1 MSSFVQ
7 FILIHSF
14 FPPVIRCTYVIS
26 PLWLFIP
33 VDFTYIFYSIA
44 DKRIPKGV
52 CRTYCN
58 CLDCV
63 GGCAVVESMVSVIVR
78 DRQCKLTET
87 WCMCVA
93 ESWWSRRLR
102 ISLPRSKHVTRWD
115 IVRVPVIGTC
125 GTIVP
130 WPHLPAGGADM
141 LSLTSSCSYQP
152 CGTCKPP
159 PLPSVCFYCHRSS
172 LPLPPPDSSCMP
184 NASGKKKK
192 KRITQ
197 SMSWPHMTSVFVTI
211 ICCQSVI
218 SLLIIQDDSLQPAV

>member
-87 WCMCVA
+87 W
-93 ESWWSRRLR
+93 WSRRLR

-152 CGTCKPP
+152 CGTCKHPP
-159 PLPSVCFYCHRSS
+159 SPLSVSTATAHLFLCRLQTHPACPTPLEKKKEKNNTKHVMASHDFCLCDNHL
-172 LPLPPPDSSCMP
+172 LPLSNKS
-184 NASGKKKK
+184 AHYSGW
-192 KRITQ
+192 Q
-197 SMSWPHMTSVFVTI
+197 STA
-211 ICCQSVI
+211 CCLNKSFK
-218 SLLIIQDDSLQPAV
+218 IQ